1 MKAIKIKKE
10 GSIWSSLL
18 PLTIAVCLL
27 FSLISISLF
36 QIFLFLAFIFW
47 TITLARRERE
57 LSFPSFFWPLLIYAA
72 LSLVSSFFSVNP
84 EMSLKD
90 SRELL
95 LYAIIPIVYTG
106 FAKEID
112 ITRANLALLASAS
125 ASAVYS
131 IFYYFFKS
139 SPGERTSGFM
149 GHYMTQAGLLV
160 LFGAVALSMLFFSRE
175 KIRFLWA
182 LSFVLA
188 LAALILT
195 LTRSA
200 WIGLIVALCLILLF
214 WKPLTLVIVPLGLGL
229 LFLLSPQHIKQR
241 AVSIFSLKGYSNQ
254 QRIEYFRA
262 GINIIC
268 DFPLLGTGPDTVDI
282 VFQNPKYGLSA
293 EAKRNVHLHN
303 NFIQIAAERG
313 IATFLVWLIF
323 IGWTFIS
330 LCGLLRNKDPS
341 LRTLTVAAL
350 ASLAALVVEGLFEY
364 NFADSEITTL
374 FLYLV
379 TVPFSLFGIQ
389 KRGSRN

>member
-1 MKAIKIKKE
+1 
-10 GSIWSSLL
+10 
-18 PLTIAVCLL
+18 
-27 FSLISISLF
+27 
-36 QIFLFLAFIFW
+36 
-47 TITLARRERE
+47 
-57 LSFPSFFWPLLIYAA
+57 
-72 LSLVSSFFSVNP
+72 
-84 EMSLKD
+84 
-90 SRELL
+90 
-95 LYAIIPIVYTG
+95 
-106 FAKEID
+106 
-112 ITRANLALLASAS
+112 
-125 ASAVYS
+125 
-131 IFYYFFKS
+131 
-139 SPGERTSGFM
+139 
-149 GHYMTQAGLLV
+149 
-160 LFGAVALSMLFFSRE
+160 
-175 KIRFLWA
+175 
-182 LSFVLA
+182 
-188 LAALILT
+188 
-195 LTRSA
+195 
-200 WIGLIVALCLILLF
+200 
-214 WKPLTLVIVPLGLGL
+214 LGL

-262 GINIIC
+262 GINIIR
-268 DFPLLGTGPDTVDI
+268 DFPLLGTGPDTVDM